1 MNMKNT
7 KRYRIRVAGN
17 VQRVGFRHAASAI
30 AISNNLTGI
39 ACYVNRDI
47 LIEVE
52 GLAQDLENF
61 LEWTKTGPEGCII
74 ENYELFEIPP
84 VKSKLFEIVPGITA
98 DPEMQQMAV

>member
-1 MNMKNT
+1 MNTKNT

-17 VQRVGFRHAASAI
+17 VQRVGFRHVASAI
-30 AISNNLTGI
+30 AIRNNLTGI

-52 GLAQDLENF
+52 GLAHDLENF
-61 LEWTKTGPEGCII
+61 LAWTRTGPEGCII

-98 DPEMQQMAV
+98 DSELQQMAV